1 MKHKSKSTIISNSST
16 NTSELYQAHASTG
29 ATAVITQRALLAI
42 VSQSRDDLERDI
54 SPILRRC
61 DSWTVVASPDVA

>member
-29 ATAVITQRALLAI
+29 ATAVTTQRAPLAI

>member
-1 MKHKSKSTIISNSST
+1 MKHKSTSKIISNSST

-29 ATAVITQRALLAI
+29 ATAVTTQRAPLAI
-42 VSQSRDDLERDI
+42 VSQSRDI

-61 DSWTVVASPDVA
+61 DRWTVVASPDVA